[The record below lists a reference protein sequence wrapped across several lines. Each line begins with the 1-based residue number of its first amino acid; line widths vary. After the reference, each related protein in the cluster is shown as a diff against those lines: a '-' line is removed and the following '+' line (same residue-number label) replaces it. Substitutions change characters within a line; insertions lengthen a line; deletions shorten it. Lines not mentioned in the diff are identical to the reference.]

1 MSFCVAAASSAE
13 ARGGDDDGA
22 SEDGAYGATRSIA
35 SGGASSAAWKRTI
48 DWSLA
53 SERSV
58 RVRPY
63 ALRPYGRLLTKL
75 D

>member
-48 DWSLA
+48 GALRRND
-53 SERSV
+53 RSV
-58 RVRPY
+58 SVRT